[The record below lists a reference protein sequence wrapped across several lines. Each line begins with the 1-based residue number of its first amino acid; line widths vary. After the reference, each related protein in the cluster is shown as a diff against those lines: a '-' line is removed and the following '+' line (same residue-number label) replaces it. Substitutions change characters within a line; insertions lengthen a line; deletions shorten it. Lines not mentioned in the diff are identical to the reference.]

1 MALGFED
8 PDTLPVLVG
17 RVEKVEGI
25 LEEPMGTLEALE
37 GKAEKVVVGN
47 LELELGTRQWLVDRV
62 EKVEGTLERVV
73 GTQCR

>member
-25 LEEPMGTLEALE
+25 LEEPMGTLETPE
-37 GKAEKVVVGN
+37 GKAEKVVVDTP
-47 LELELGTRQWLVDRV
+47 ELELGTRQWLVDRV
-62 EKVEGTLERVV
+62 EKVEGTLEMVV

>member
-25 LEEPMGTLEALE
+25 LEEPMGTLETPG
-37 GKAEKVVVGN
+37 GKAEKVVVDTP
-47 LELELGTRQWLVDRV
+47 ELELGTRQ
-62 EKVEGTLERVV
+62 
-73 GTQCR
+73 